1 MGDENINDAFV
12 YEELLKNDYSDY
24 SDSFHTTK
32 MMKKH
37 QNKSKKEKTIYNSN
51 SFSRENQSKNKNDKD
66 ISKMMGKL
74 DNQEEF
80 LHLLKN
86 DTNHNA
92 TQKPDSTTIPRTKAG
107 SGNERNEFHSTKLE
121 TEMKDNIEKDI
132 GFSRSSITE
141 RSFSIDNINSNKN
154 TRTNKQ
160 RISTHTTTTTSS
172 TPTPNS
178 TSKHEKDAIKGK
190 TETPFDKN
198 DADEELDG
206 NNAISQKHNLT
217 SENNS
222 ELMQIDT
229 SNGNINDALV
239 YEELLKNSNS
249 DYYDNF
255 HTINMRENQN
265 QKTENESVNH
275 ITSIPERKISNKNI
289 DTDISKTV
297 EKLEND
303 SYDVNHNT
311 QAGSGNE
318 KSISDDYGYSDYS
331 DNFHTINMRDNH
343 NQKTENESDNHITSV
358 PERKI
363 SNKNI
368 DTDIS
373 KTVEKLEKQD
383 EFLILLKNESNDVNH
398 NNTKKLNLMTISDT
412 KAGSENEKSISND
425 NENLNKNI
433 RTNET
438 TTPTTTTSSSTT
450 TPRLPSTHGKEA
462 IKGKT
467 ETSVDKNKADEE
479 LKSNNALSQKLNLS
493 SDHPSE
499 SIHNDVHDENIN

>member
-86 DTNHNA
+86 DRNDSNHNA

-132 GFSRSSITE
+132 EFSRSSITE

-160 RISTHTTTTTSS
+160 RISTHTTSTTTPSSS
-172 TPTPNS
+172 TP
-178 TSKHEKDAIKGK
+178 
-190 TETPFDKN
+190 
-198 DADEELDG
+198 
-206 NNAISQKHNLT
+206 
-217 SENNS
+217 
-222 ELMQIDT
+222 
-229 SNGNINDALV
+229 
-239 YEELLKNSNS
+239 
-249 DYYDNF
+249 
-255 HTINMRENQN
+255 
-265 QKTENESVNH
+265 
-275 ITSIPERKISNKNI
+275 
-289 DTDISKTV
+289 
-297 EKLEND
+297 
-303 SYDVNHNT
+303 
-311 QAGSGNE
+311 
-318 KSISDDYGYSDYS
+318 
-331 DNFHTINMRDNH
+331 
-343 NQKTENESDNHITSV
+343 
-358 PERKI
+358 
-363 SNKNI
+363 
-368 DTDIS
+368 
-373 KTVEKLEKQD
+373 
-383 EFLILLKNESNDVNH
+383 
-398 NNTKKLNLMTISDT
+398 
-412 KAGSENEKSISND
+412 
-425 NENLNKNI
+425 
-433 RTNET
+433 
-438 TTPTTTTSSSTT
+438 
-450 TPRLPSTHGKEA
+450 TPRLPSTHGNEA

-467 ETSVDKNKADEE
+467 ETSVDITKADKE

-493 SDHPSE
+493 SEHTSE
-499 SIHNDVHDENIN
+499 SIHNDAHDENINDAFVYEELLKNDYSDYSDSFHTTKMMKKHQNKSKKEKTIYNSNSFSRENQPKK

>member
-86 DTNHNA
+86 DRNDSNHNA

-132 GFSRSSITE
+132 EFSRSSITE

-190 TETPFDKN
+190 TETPLDKN

-217 SENNS
+217 SENIS
-222 ELMQIDT
+222 ELMQIDI
-229 SNGNINDALV
+229 SNENINDALV
-239 YEELLKNSNS
+239 YEELLKNS
-249 DYYDNF
+249 
-255 HTINMRENQN
+255 
-265 QKTENESVNH
+265 
-275 ITSIPERKISNKNI
+275 
-289 DTDISKTV
+289 
-297 EKLEND
+297 
-303 SYDVNHNT
+303 
-311 QAGSGNE
+311 
-318 KSISDDYGYSDYS
+318 YSDYS
-331 DNFHTINMRDNH
+331 DNFHTINMRENQ

-433 RTNET
+433 RTNEATTST
-438 TTPTTTTSSSTT
+438 TTPSSSTP
-450 TPRLPSTHGKEA
+450 TPRLPSTHGNEA

-467 ETSVDKNKADEE
+467 ETSVDITKADKE

-493 SDHPSE
+493 SEHTSE
-499 SIHNDVHDENIN
+499 SIHNDAHDENINDAFVYEELLKNDYSDYSDSFHTTKMMKKHQNKSKKEKTIYNSNSFSRENQPKK